1 MRFSIRIKHVA
12 LSAALVTWAAFFAA
26 TAVAQSRAT
35 YTNPVLAGDYP
46 DPSIIRVGQDYW
58 ATATTSHWAPLFP
71 LLHSRDLVNWQAVG
85 AAMQKRPD
93 WSDGNY
99 WAPEISYYRGRYF
112 IYYTGHKKGGSL
124 CVAVMTATNPRG
136 PYTDHGP
143 LVCQDAGSIDAMAVT
158 DENGRRYLVWKEDGN
173 SRNQPTPIWAQPLSS
188 DGTKLIGGRRELIRN
203 TAAWESNLVE
213 GPFILR
219 RGGYFYM
226 FYSGNAC
233 CGRGCNYAMG
243 VARSRALLGP
253 WEKNPANP
261 ILKGNDEWKCPGHGS
276 IVSDARGRDFLI
288 YHAYHPKDFVYAGR
302 QALLDE
308 VKWGADGWPTI
319 NAGKGPSARAASPFG
334 DVGNNAEYN
343 VFDDFTSPRLQ
354 PGWQWPQAN
363 EPLKR
368 TQGARLILAPT
379 AAHAQDMLGAVLA
392 RTTTEGDYVATAIV
406 DKRGLKPGTRAGL
419 AAYGDEENALGVA
432 VGGGRVTVWR
442 REKGTDRTLAT
453 KDEPRGTSVYLR
465 MTAKGGDRFRFAV
478 SGDGRSWT
486 EVGEAM
492 NGEYLPPW
500 DRAVR
505 VALTV
510 GGATGAAAKFESF
523 RISSIRT
530 PRSGFHRYFQRTS
543 ISPRFTDEAKGE

>member
-1 MRFSIRIKHVA
+1 MRLSIRKRDVGIRA
-12 LSAALVTWAAFFAA
+12 LILCWAMWAAA
-26 TAVAQSRAT
+26 TVAAQSRPT
-35 YTNPVLAGDYP
+35 YANPVLAGDYP
-46 DPSIIRVGQDYW
+46 DPSIIRVGRDYW

-71 LLHSRDLVNWQAVG
+71 ILHSRDLVNWTVVG

-99 WAPEISYYRGRYF
+99 WAPEIAYYSGRYY

-188 DGTKLIGGRRELIRN
+188 DGTRLVGERRELIRN

-243 VARSRALLGP
+243 VARSRQLLGP

-261 ILKGNDEWKCPGHGS
+261 ILKGNDDWKCPGHGS
-276 IVSDARGRDFLI
+276 IVVDARGRDFLL
-288 YHAYHPKDFVYAGR
+288 YHAYHPRDFVYAGR

-308 VKWGADGWPTI
+308 VKWGSDGWPVI
-319 NAGKGPSARAASPFG
+319 NDGKGPSAKAASPFG
-334 DVGNNAEYN
+334 SVEHNAEYT
-343 VFDDFTSPRLQ
+343 VVDDFNSPRLQ
-354 PGWQWPQAN
+354 TGWQWPQN
-363 EPLKR
+363 SEPLKR
-368 TQGARLILAPT
+368 VQGGRLILAPT
-379 AAHAQDMLGAVLA
+379 AAHADDLLGAVLA
-392 RTTTEGDYVATAIV
+392 RTTTEGNYGATTAV
-406 DKRGLKPGTRAGL
+406 DVSGLKPGTMAGL
-419 AAYGDEENALGVA
+419 AAYGDEENALGIA
-432 VGGGRVTVWR
+432 VGNGKVIVWR
-442 REKGTDRTLAT
+442 REKGKQQTLAT
-453 KDEPRGTSVYLR
+453 KDAPRRPIVYLR
-465 MTAKGGDRFRFAV
+465 MSARHGDRFQFAV
-478 SGDGRSWT
+478 SDNVNSWT
-486 EVGEAM
+486 GVGDQRDGV

-505 VALTV
+505 VALTA
-510 GGATGAAAKFESF
+510 GGARGAAARFDWF
-523 RISSIRT
+523 RIVPISSTIGSR
-530 PRSGFHRYFQRTS
+530 
-543 ISPRFTDEAKGE
+543 